1 MSEAPKPEVP
11 KLEHVEKI
19 VVEGIVDVKRTE
31 GEVKPIEFPD
41 EFAG

>member
-1 MSEAPKPEVP
+1 MNEAPKPEVP

-19 VVEGIVDVKRTE
+19 VVDDVVDVKRAE
-31 GEVKPIEFPD
+31 GEVAPIEFPD